1 MTDFTVLVIGTADTK
16 ADEMKFLRA
25 CIEKVGVRAIMM
37 DVGVLRAAAFP
48 VEITQHDVA
57 AAAGHTIEQVIATG
71 DENLAMQAMAQGA
84 ATKAVELHQ
93 AGKIHGMIAL
103 GGTMGTDLALD
114 VALALP
120 LGIPKFVISTI
131 AFSPLI
137 PPERLAP
144 DLMMILWAG
153 GLYGLNSV
161 CKSVLSQ
168 AAGAIAGAVRAVEP
182 PKRDRPV
189 IGMSGLGTSCLNY
202 TATLVPALNQRGYE
216 IAVFHATGMGGRALD
231 ALADQRQFA
240 AVLDF
245 ATCEIANAVHGGI
258 ATSGRDRGEA
268 AGRQGIPVIY
278 SPGASDMIDLATW
291 QQIPEKYAARDYHAH
306 NRLIASI
313 AQTAEERELT
323 ARALTEKLAKAK
335 GPAAFILPNG
345 GIQAWDREG
354 EALHDPV
361 AMNAYAQV
369 LRDTMPGNVDLYE
382 IDAHICDMAFCD
394 TVLAILDRWVEQGVV
409 PPGQPV

>member
-1 MTDFTVLVIGTADTK
+1 MADFSVLVIGTADTK

-25 CIEKVGVRAIMM
+25 CVEKVGVKAIMM
-37 DVGVLRAAAFP
+37 DVGVLRPAAFP

-57 AAAGHTIEQVIATG
+57 AAAGHTIEQVIAAG
-71 DENLAMQAMAQGA
+71 DENRAMQIMALGA
-84 ATKAVELHQ
+84 STKAAELHR
-93 AGKIHGMIAL
+93 AGQIHGMIAL

-120 LGIPKFVISTI
+120 LGAPKLVISTI

-168 AAGAIAGAVRAVEP
+168 AAGAIAGAVRAVEQP
-182 PKRDRPV
+182 QRDRPV

-202 TATLVPALNQRGYE
+202 TAKLVPALTRRGYE
-216 IAVFHATGMGGRALD
+216 VAVFHATGMGGRALD

-258 ATSGRDRGEA
+258 AGSGNGRGEA

-278 SPGASDMIDLATW
+278 APGASDMIDLATW
-291 QQIPEKYAARDYHAH
+291 QDIPEKFATRDYHAH

-313 AQTAEERELT
+313 AQTADERVRT
-323 ARALTEKLAKAK
+323 AQALTTKISKAR
-335 GPAAFILPNG
+335 GPAAFILPTR

-354 EALHDPV
+354 EALYAPE
-361 AMNAYAQV
+361 AMEVYTQA
-369 LRDTMPGNVDLYE
+369 LRDTMPANVDLHE
-382 IDAHICDMAFCD
+382 IDAHICDDAFCEE
-394 TVLAILDRWVEQGVV
+394 VLAILDHWVADDVI
-409 PPGQPV
+409 PPGRPD